1 MPVDLARVDQLTEIA
16 PLEEETWLHIEA
28 DIYWCLSK
36 LLDAVT
42 ANYVRGFGGI
52 KESFKVF
59 EDLLQQ
65 IDSELHRY
73 LCKKQVDLFCLTFRE
88 ISTFL

>member
-1 MPVDLARVDQLTEIA
+1 MQGISDLAIPFFLAFLNEYMPVDLARVDQLTEIA
-16 PLEEETWLHIEA
+16 PLEEETWLHIES

-52 KESFKVF
+52 K
-59 EDLLQQ
+59 
-65 IDSELHRY
+65 
-73 LCKKQVDLFCLTFRE
+73 
-88 ISTFL
+88 

>member
-1 MPVDLARVDQLTEIA
+1 VQGISDLAIPFFLAFLNEYMPVDLARVDQLTEIA
-16 PLEEETWLHIEA
+16 PLEEETWLHIES

-52 KESFKVF
+52 K
-59 EDLLQQ
+59 
-65 IDSELHRY
+65 
-73 LCKKQVDLFCLTFRE
+73 
-88 ISTFL
+88 

>member
-1 MPVDLARVDQLTEIA
+1 MQGISDLAIPFFLAFLNEYMPVDLARVDQLTEIA
-16 PLEEETWLHIEA
+16 PLEEETWLHIDS

-52 KESFKVF
+52 K
-59 EDLLQQ
+59 
-65 IDSELHRY
+65 
-73 LCKKQVDLFCLTFRE
+73 
-88 ISTFL
+88 